1 MQQEVEQDVG
11 DRAQHADA
19 HEADDGACERQARDA
34 AQVLDRGAHDVHARV
49 GVVDPVD
56 RDLVDAQATAL
67 GEDEQLGVEEP
78 PVVADV
84 VEQAPGRRRGHG
96 LEAALRIGEARAQDG
111 VQQGVVGARDELAL
125 GAAHDARR
133 ASEATADGEVAVPR
147 EQRRDQREQA
157 AQVRRQV
164 DVHVTEDLGIAA
176 RPCLAQGAPA
186 ALAVDAQQLDPRQLV
201 RQRLRDGGRG
211 VGARVVGDD
220 DPPGERELGAQVA
233 VQPAHAALERGLLV
247 EDRHHD
253 LDARGAVAGAGR
265 ALAGRGAGER
275 LLGHGHSVGARRGT
289 TVGGG

>member
-1 MQQEVEQDVG
+1 MLSTPTPMKRTTG
-11 DRAQHADA
+11 PASARRATPRRSSIAVRTMSTRESGSSTQST
-19 HEADDGACERQARDA
+19 GTSWMRRPRRWARTSSSVSKN
-34 AQVLDRGAHDVHARV
+34 Q
-49 GVVDPVD
+49 
-56 RDLVDAQATAL
+56 
-67 GEDEQLGVEEP
+67 

-133 ASEATADGEVAVPR
+133 ASEAAADGEVAVPR

-164 DVHVTEDLGIAA
+164 DVHVAEDLGIAA